1 MSPEQSARAARYSP
15 SLRRSWAD
23 ALELANLQVE
33 VLTQLHEADGRA
45 DDVGIQRCVAALD
58 HVMAQ
63 VADAE
68 RVRRRLSGDPARP
81 ASDADGA
88 SDADS
93 EDAATMDAATVDAG
107 PEDAGPED
115 ADDAAT
121 VDEPTCI
128 ACGTLT
134 QPVYDAPR
142 LLGYRCP
149 RCDWTADDPMSQ
161 AAQRLD
167 AAKDAA
173 VEAARKASDAIAAAL
188 VNVRERRKKQQHER
202 GLRDLEAAVANLDTV
217 AKRVTRAEQQLRA
230 ARRDAGKETA
240 GRA

>member
-1 MSPEQSARAARYSP
+1 MSPEQSAHAAPYSP
-15 SLRRSWAD
+15 SLRRSWAH

-58 HVMAQ
+58 HVMTQ

-68 RVRRRLSGDPARP
+68 RLRRKLSEDPPRP
-81 ASDADGA
+81 ASDAD
-88 SDADS
+88 S
-93 EDAATMDAATVDAG
+93 EQAATVDA
-107 PEDAGPED
+107 ATV
-115 ADDAAT
+115 DAAT
-121 VDEPTCI
+121 VDEPACV
-128 ACGTLT
+128 ACGALT
-134 QPVYDAPR
+134 QPVYEAPR

-149 RCDWTADDPMSQ
+149 RCDWSADDPMSQ

-173 VEAARKASDAIAAAL
+173 VEAIRKAPDAIGAAL

-217 AKRVTRAEQQLRA
+217 ANRVTRAEQQLRA
-230 ARRDAGKETA
+230 SQRDAGGT
-240 GRA
+240 RS